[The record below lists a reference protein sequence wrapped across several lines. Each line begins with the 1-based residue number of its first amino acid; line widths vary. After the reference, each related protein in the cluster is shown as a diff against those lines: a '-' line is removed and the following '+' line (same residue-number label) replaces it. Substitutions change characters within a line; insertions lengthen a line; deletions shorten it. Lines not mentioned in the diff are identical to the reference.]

1 MESDDSQEKYLKHY
15 IQRQEMLLL
24 DYNRK
29 NIELELKAISLNASL
44 IDYKSKYEESQKQ
57 VEIQND
63 LMQQAANGVE
73 SLTVEKLSF
82 EEKEKKLNETIAELK
97 KSLNDCKNERY
108 SITQDLNRAN
118 EKIANFDNDLKSANH
133 IAEEIR
139 EEYNRQTQELSE
151 LFKENQELKSK
162 LPINKTKAKKET
174 AILPPDEF

>member
-24 DYNRK
+24 EYIRK
-29 NIELELKAISLNASL
+29 TIELELKVISLNSSS
-44 IDYKSKYEESQKQ
+44 IEYKTKFEESQKQ
-57 VEIQND
+57 VDIQND

-73 SLTVEKLSF
+73 SLTIEKLAF
-82 EEKEKKLNETIAELK
+82 EEKEKKLNETITDLK
-97 KSLNDCKNERY
+97 NSLNDCKNERY

-118 EKIANFDNDLKSANH
+118 EKIANFDNDLKAANKM
-133 IAEEIR
+133 ADEIR

-151 LFKENQELKSK
+151 LFKENQQLKAK

-174 AILPPDEF
+174 AILPSDEF